1 MRIDRDLCLP
11 LSGGGGFDLTDAYD
25 CNVFLVAAGEDWLM
39 FDAGS
44 GRSPERALAVLAADG
59 IDPRRI
65 RHLFLTHG
73 HADHSGGAAHW
84 REALGLEVHA
94 AALTAAMVST
104 GDEAA
109 LSVDRARRAGVYPAD
124 YVYRA
129 CPIDHVMDLDREVS
143 FNGVGVRALPTPGH
157 SHDHVSF
164 LVALPGRRL
173 LVGGDALFHGGK
185 VAIQDI
191 YDCDV
196 TAVCQSVRR
205 LAGVAFEALLP
216 GHLAFSLTDGRRHAD
231 AALAHVEALRCP
243 PSII

>member
-1 MRIDRDLCLP
+1 MRIDKNLCLP
-11 LSGGGGFDLTDAYD
+11 MSGGGGFDLTDSFD
-25 CNVFLVAAGEDWLM
+25 CNVFLVAAGEEWLM

-44 GRSPERALAVLAADG
+44 GRSPERGLQVLAEDG

-84 REALGLEVHA
+84 RETLGLAVHA
-94 AALTAAMVST
+94 GEATAAMVSA
-104 GDEAA
+104 GDEVG

-129 CPIDHVMDLDREVS
+129 CPIDHVLEPDRPVAI
-143 FNGVGVRALPTPGH
+143 NGVTVRALPTPGH
-157 SHDHVSF
+157 SRDHVSY
-164 LVALPGRRL
+164 LVETPERRL
-173 LVGGDALFHGGK
+173 LVAGDALFHGGR

-191 YDCDV
+191 VDCDV
-196 TAVCQSVRR
+196 AAVCESVRR
-205 LAGVAFEALLP
+205 LASIDYDALLP
-216 GHLAFSLTDGRRHAD
+216 GHLAFSLTKGRRHAD
-231 AALAHVEALRCP
+231 AALAHVEALHCP

>member
-11 LSGGGGFDLTDAYD
+11 MSGGGGFDLTDSYD
-25 CNVFLVAAGEDWLM
+25 CNVFLVAAGDAWLM

-44 GRSPERALAVLAADG
+44 GRSPERALEVLSGDG
-59 IDPRRI
+59 IDPSQI

-84 REALGLEVHA
+84 RETLGLEVHA
-94 AALTAAMVST
+94 AQATAAMVSA
-104 GDEAA
+104 GNEVA

-129 CPIDHVMDLDREVS
+129 CAIDHVLDLDRPLTI
-143 FNGVGVRALPTPGH
+143 NGVTVRTIATPGH
-157 SHDHVSF
+157 SHDHVSY
-164 LVALPGRRL
+164 LVETPQRRL
-173 LVGGDALFHGGK
+173 LVAGDALFHGGK

-191 YDCDV
+191 VDCDIV
-196 TAVCQSVRR
+196 AICESVRR
-205 LAGVAFEALLP
+205 LASIEYDALLP
-216 GHLAFSLTDGRRHAD
+216 GHLTFSLTNGRRHAD
-231 AALAHVEALRCP
+231 AALAYVDALHCP

>member
-1 MRIDRDLCLP
+1 
-11 LSGGGGFDLTDAYD
+11 
-25 CNVFLVAAGEDWLM
+25 M

-44 GRSPERALAVLAADG
+44 GRSPERGLQVLAEDG

-84 REALGLEVHA
+84 RETLGLAVHA
-94 AALTAAMVST
+94 GEATAAMVSA
-104 GDEAA
+104 GDEVG

-129 CPIDHVMDLDREVS
+129 CPIDHVLEPDRPAAI
-143 FNGVGVRALPTPGH
+143 NGVTVHALPTPGIPRPFRIW
-157 SHDHVSF
+157 SRT
-164 LVALPGRRL
+164 PERRL
-173 LVGGDALFHGGK
+173 LVAGDALFHGGR

-191 YDCDV
+191 VDCDV
-196 TAVCQSVRR
+196 AAVCESVRR
-205 LAGVAFEALLP
+205 LASIDYDALLP
-216 GHLAFSLTDGRRHAD
+216 GHLAFSLTKGRRHAD
-231 AALAHVEALRCP
+231 AALAHVEALHCP

>member
-1 MRIDRDLCLP
+1 MRIDKNLCLP
-11 LSGGGGFDLTDAYD
+11 MSGGGGFDLTDNFD
-25 CNVFLVAAGEDWLM
+25 CNVFLVAAGDEWLM

-44 GRSPERALAVLAADG
+44 GRSPERALAVLADDG

-84 REALGLEVHA
+84 RETLGLEVHA
-94 AALTAAMVST
+94 ARATAAMVAA

-109 LSVDRARRAGVYPAD
+109 LSVDRARSAGVYPAD

-129 CPIDHVMDLDREVS
+129 CPIDHILDLDRPVS
-143 FNGVGVRALPTPGH
+143 ISGVTVRAVATPGH
-157 SHDHVSF
+157 SHDHVSY
-164 LVALPGRRL
+164 LVETAQGRL

-191 YDCDV
+191 YDCDI
-196 TAVCQSVRR
+196 AAICESVRR
-205 LAGVAFEALLP
+205 LAGIDYEALLP
-216 GHLAFSLTDGRRHAD
+216 GHLAFSLTNGRRHAD
-231 AALAHVEALRCP
+231 AALAHVEALHCP

>member
-1 MRIDRDLCLP
+1 MRIDKTLCLP
-11 LSGGGGFDLTDAYD
+11 MSGGGGFDLTDSYD
-25 CNVFLVAAGEDWLM
+25 CNVFLVAAGDDWLM

-44 GRSPERALAVLAADG
+44 GRSPERALAMLAGDG

-84 REALGLEVHA
+84 RGALGLAVHA
-94 AALTAAMVST
+94 AAATTAMVT
-104 GDEAA
+104 AGDEVA

-124 YVYRA
+124 YVYPA
-129 CPIDHVMDLDREVS
+129 CPIDHVMDLDTPVDI
-143 FNGVGVRALPTPGH
+143 NGVRIRALPTPGH
-157 SHDHVSF
+157 SHDHISY
-164 LVALPGRRL
+164 LVETPERRL
-173 LVGGDALFHGGK
+173 LVGGDALFHGGR

-191 YDCDV
+191 YDCDI
-196 TAVCQSVRR
+196 AAICESVRR
-205 LAGVAFEALLP
+205 LAGVEFDALLP
-216 GHLAFSLTDGRRHAD
+216 GHLAFSLTNGRRHAD